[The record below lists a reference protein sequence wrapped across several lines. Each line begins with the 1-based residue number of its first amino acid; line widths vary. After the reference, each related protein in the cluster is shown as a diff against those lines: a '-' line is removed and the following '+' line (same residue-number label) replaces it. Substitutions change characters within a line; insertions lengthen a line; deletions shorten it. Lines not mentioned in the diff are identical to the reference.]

1 MDNDGTFMVT
11 QFSEIFFIVIVDLR
25 ENGLSI
31 NFIVDLREKFP
42 MPLIKNPIIQHRQVR
57 PCFHQNNIT
66 NSFGCNETPKTWLE
80 YI

>member
-42 MPLIKNPIIQHRQVR
+42 MPLQHRQVR

>member
-31 NFIVDLREKFP
+31 NFIVDLREKIP

-57 PCFHQNNIT
+57 PYFQQNNIT
-66 NSFGCNETPKTWLE
+66 NSFGCNEAPTWLE

>member
-42 MPLIKNPIIQHRQVR
+42 MPLIKNPIIQH
-57 PCFHQNNIT
+57 
-66 NSFGCNETPKTWLE
+66 
-80 YI
+80 